1 MVESHL
7 YSAAYAPLVFPTSQ
21 GCWWGGSGKMHEPD
35 GDIRS
40 HPLTMTKL
48 HHEHREGFD
57 IPGILQGTCVHWLET
72 GITDQF
78 GNFVLRAGIVAAIED
93 CRHVVAEWRML
104 AKTVLNASTTAAS
117 GLSFEISSAA
127 EVVSPTSRPRAP
139 NGFTQLISIFPSN
152 GPASERASPIAAH
165 GTARNTTSP

>member
-1 MVESHL
+1 
-7 YSAAYAPLVFPTSQ
+7 
-21 GCWWGGSGKMHEPD
+21 MHEPD

-78 GNFVLRAGIVAAIED
+78 GNFVFRAGIVAAIED
-93 CRHVVAEWRML
+93 CRHVVAEQMCSRME
-104 AKTVLNASTTAAS
+104 NARKDRVERFNEGGVRGKFRDFFCGGSCQPYLEA
-117 GLSFEISSAA
+117 
-127 EVVSPTSRPRAP
+127 RAP

-165 GTARNTTSP
+165 GT